1 MPYQPWQNCQYFYT
15 DDCPN
20 LAAISKVMLIP
31 QLLDLSEIKAIK
43 ELCENC
49 ERRRSEKRRSRRIN
63 RPLRVSVVS
72 LESTRNAQGSTVN
85 LSSTGALVQLDTR
98 IDFKTCERVKIQ
110 SYSDDS
116 VSSYNQEDSDDGES
130 TVKRVSKDKGQIAVM
145 FIDKDTAD
153 KITDY

>member
-1 MPYQPWQNCQYFYT
+1 MPYQPWQNCQYFYA

-49 ERRRSEKRRSRRIN
+49 ERCRSEKRSSRRIN
-63 RPLRVSVVS
+63 RPLKVSVVS
-72 LESTRNAQGSTVN
+72 QESTKNAQGFMVN
-85 LSSTGALVQLDTR
+85 LSSTGALVELDTW

-110 SYSDDS
+110 SYPDDS
-116 VSSYNQEDSDDGES
+116 VSSYNQEDSNDGES
-130 TVKRVSKDKGQIAVM
+130 TVKRVSKDKRQIAVM
-145 FIDKDTAD
+145 FIDRDTAD
-153 KITDY
+153 KIANY

>member
-20 LAAISKVMLIP
+20 LAAVSKVMLIP
-31 QLLDLSEIKAIK
+31 QLLDLSEIKKIK

-49 ERRRSEKRRSRRIN
+49 ERCRSEKRSSRRIN

-72 LESTRNAQGSTVN
+72 RESRKNAQGSIVN
-85 LSSTGALVQLDTR
+85 LSSTGALVELDTW

-116 VSSYNQEDSDDGES
+116 VSSYNQKDPDDGEG
-130 TVKRVSKDKGQIAVM
+130 TVKRLSKDKRQIAVM

-153 KITDY
+153 NIANY